1 MKKLFKNI
9 IGCMAAMFMVVL
21 SVINVQAAG
30 ASLTGPG
37 TVRAGDSIQLKLQ
50 IPEAGKYGMEGTLSY
65 DSNQVTLSS
74 VTTPMSGWV
83 VEQNGNGLVVY
94 DNELTSPTSANKTV
108 LVLNFKVK
116 SNVSAGTVLKIS
128 ITGLTVSDGTKES
141 NYGTV
146 TYSVTIAQP
155 LSGVNTLSSLVVAGQ
170 TLSPAFGS
178 NTTSYNLGEVDYSV
192 SKLNITA
199 TPTDSK
205 AKVTVSG
212 NNLVVGKNTVTITV
226 KAENGSTKTYQ
237 ITVTRK
243 QDPNYKAS
251 SNANI
256 SQITINAGQLSP
268 TFSPDI
274 TDYITYVPY
283 EMVGKS
289 IDLSGKAQDAKAVG
303 VKGAKLES
311 LVEGANVA
319 TLVCTAEDGS
329 TKEYKITVYVMP
341 KYDGEIP
348 AIGEDVD
355 APTESPSQEE
365 EETTTQAP
373 IEEDTT
379 PAPTEEDTT
388 SAPATEKDNNDKND
402 TWKIVVFTIVGVA
415 VGFGICFLIFMLK
428 RKNEE

>member
-1 MKKLFKNI
+1 MRKFIRKIVGLLVTIF
-9 IGCMAAMFMVVL
+9 VL
-21 SVINVQAAG
+21 AISAVSVSAAG

-37 TVRAGDSIQLKLQ
+37 TVRAGDTIQLKLQ
-50 IPEAGKYGMEGTLSY
+50 IPDAKRYGIEGTLSY

-74 VTTPMSGWV
+74 VTASMKGWA
-83 VEQNGNGLVVY
+83 VEQNGNSLVAY
-94 DNELTSPTSANKTV
+94 DNELTSPTSANGTV
-108 LVLNFKVK
+108 LLLNFKVK
-116 SNVSAGTVLKIS
+116 SNVAAGTVVKIS
-128 ITGLTVSDGTKES
+128 ITGLTSTDGTNEN

-226 KAENGSTKTYQ
+226 KAENGSTKNYQ
-237 ITVTRK
+237 ITVIRK

-256 SQITINAGQLSP
+256 SQITMSTGQLSP
-268 TFSPDI
+268 TFSSDI

-283 EMVGKS
+283 EMLGKTVD
-289 IDLSGKAQDAKAVG
+289 ISGKAQDAKAVG
-303 VKGAKLES
+303 VKSAKIEA

-379 PAPTEEDTT
+379 QAPTEENTT
-388 SAPATEKDNNDKND
+388 SAPQIESGNAD
-402 TWKIVVFTIVGVA
+402 TWKIVVFTIIGVA

>member
-1 MKKLFKNI
+1 MKKIFRNI
-9 IGCMAAMFMVVL
+9 FAVVAVIISMLLLDVNVYAA
-21 SVINVQAAG
+21 SVT
-30 ASLTGPG
+30 LTGPA
-37 TVRAGDSIQLKLQ
+37 TVRAGDTIK
-50 IPEAGKYGMEGTLSY
+50 INIMIAEAGRNAIEGTLSY
-65 DSNQVTLSS
+65 DSNQVTLSGIS
-74 VTTPMSGWV
+74 SARTGWKA
-83 VEQNGNGLVVY
+83 ENNGNTMMVY
-94 DNELTSPTSANKTV
+94 DENMTNATTANAVVATV
-108 LVLNFKVK
+108 TFKVK
-116 SNVSAGTVLKIS
+116 STVAAGSNLKIS
-128 ITGLTVSDGTKES
+128 LTNTSVSATGGGSYDI
-141 NYGTV
+141 GTV

-226 KAENGSTKTYQ
+226 KAENGSTKNYQ

-303 VKGAKLES
+303 VRGAKLES

-355 APTESPSQEE
+355 APTEEPTE

-373 IEEDTT
+373 TQEEETT
-379 PAPTEEDTT
+379 QAPTQEETT
-388 SAPATEKDNNDKND
+388 TAPVTENGSND

-415 VGFGICFLIFMLK
+415 VGFGVCFLIFMLK

>member
-1 MKKLFKNI
+1 MRKFIKKIVGLLVTI
-9 IGCMAAMFMVVL
+9 IVL
-21 SVINVQAAG
+21 AISAVSVSAAG

-37 TVRAGDSIQLKLQ
+37 TVRAGDTIQLKLQ
-50 IPEAGKYGMEGTLSY
+50 IPDAKRYGIEGTLSY

-74 VTTPMSGWV
+74 VTASMKGWA
-83 VEQNGNGLVVY
+83 VEQNGNSLVAY
-94 DNELTSPTSANKTV
+94 DNELTSPTSANGTV
-108 LVLNFKVK
+108 LLLKFKVK
-116 SNVSAGTVLKIS
+116 SNVAAGTVVKIS
-128 ITGLTVSDGTKES
+128 ITGLTSTDGTNEN

-226 KAENGSTKTYQ
+226 KAENGSTKNYQ

-274 TDYITYVPY
+274 TDYITYVTY

-303 VKGAKLES
+303 VRGAKLES

-355 APTESPSQEE
+355 APTEEPTE

-373 IEEDTT
+373 TQEEETT
-379 PAPTEEDTT
+379 QAPTQEETT
-388 SAPATEKDNNDKND
+388 TAPVTENGSND

-415 VGFGICFLIFMLK
+415 VGFGVCFLIFMLK

>member
-1 MKKLFKNI
+1 MRKTIQKLCIVPLTLIFLIFCKI
-9 IGCMAAMFMVVL
+9 EAYAA
-21 SVINVQAAG
+21 NAT
-30 ASLTGPG
+30 LTGPSV
-37 TVRAGDSIQLKLQ
+37 VRAGDEIVLSVT
-50 IPEAGKYGMEGTLSY
+50 IPDAGQNTVGAKLSY
-65 DSNQVTLSS
+65 DSSQVTFVNITATRKDWTADINNNNIYIEDSKQSNLTTKNS
-74 VTTPMSGWV
+74 VVATI
-83 VEQNGNGLVVY
+83 
-94 DNELTSPTSANKTV
+94 K
-108 LVLNFKVK
+108 FKVN
-116 SNVSAGTVLKIS
+116 SNVKTNSQVKIQLENLAATDS
-128 ITGLTVSDGTKES
+128 EVEIS
-141 NYGTV
+141 YGTV

-226 KAENGSTKTYQ
+226 KAENGSTKNYQ

-283 EMVGKS
+283 EMLGKNVD
-289 IDLSGKAQDAKAVG
+289 ITGKAQDAKAVG
-303 VKGAKLES
+303 VQSAKLEA
-311 LVEGANVA
+311 LVEGANIA

-329 TKEYKITVYVMP
+329 AKEYKITVYVMP
-341 KYDGEIP
+341 KYNGEIP
-348 AIGEDVD
+348 EIGED
-355 APTESPSQEE
+355 ANEPTEEPTE

-388 SAPATEKDNNDKND
+388 SAPATENDNNDKND

>member
-1 MKKLFKNI
+1 MRKFIKKIVGLLVTI
-9 IGCMAAMFMVVL
+9 IVL
-21 SVINVQAAG
+21 AISAVSVSAAG

-37 TVRAGDSIQLKLQ
+37 TVRAGDTIQLKLQ
-50 IPEAGKYGMEGTLSY
+50 IPDAKRYGIEGTLSY

-74 VTTPMSGWV
+74 VTASMKGWA
-83 VEQNGNGLVVY
+83 VEQNGNSLVAY
-94 DNELTSPTSANKTV
+94 DNELTSPTSANGTV
-108 LVLNFKVK
+108 LLLNFKVK
-116 SNVSAGTVLKIS
+116 SDVAAGTVVKIS
-128 ITGLTVSDGTKES
+128 ITGLTSTDGTNEN

-226 KAENGSTKTYQ
+226 KAENGSTKNYQ

-303 VKGAKLES
+303 VRGAKLES

-355 APTESPSQEE
+355 APTEEPTE

-373 IEEDTT
+373 TQEEETT
-379 PAPTEEDTT
+379 QAPTQEETT
-388 SAPATEKDNNDKND
+388 TAPVTENGSND

-415 VGFGICFLIFMLK
+415 VGFGVCFLIFMLK